1 MRSHGLKLTALLAI
15 GLVGTLAACGAESAE
30 DSRAAERAAE
40 RAALAAAQATAALA
54 AAQAAALPATG
65 LWSEAHVMDRLS
77 RAGVLPRAREGA
89 PPAAPW
95 MDRAPLAL
103 TAGGGE
109 VYVWI
114 YADSTARRVVTER
127 LDPAT
132 GVPAGTTSPFA
143 PPMLFVTNNNLAA
156 IISGGTEQNIERI
169 MLALQ
174 AGLPVAP

>member
-1 MRSHGLKLTALLAI
+1 MHGHGNKLTALL
-15 GLVGTLAACGAESAE
+15 VGGALLALGGVAACGRETE
-30 DSRAAERAAE
+30 EEQQAAERTAIAAG
-40 RAALAAAQATAALA
+40 QAT

-65 LWSEAHVMDRLS
+65 LWSEVHLMDRLS
-77 RAGVLPRAREGA
+77 RAGVLPRARDGA

-95 MDRAPLAL
+95 MNLPPIAL

-114 YADSTARRVVTER
+114 YADSTARRAVTDR
-127 LDPAT
+127 LDPET
-132 GVPAGTTSPFA
+132 GVPSGTTSPFA
-143 PPMLFVTNNNLAA
+143 PPMVFVTNNNLAA

-174 AGLPVAP
+174 AGLPVDP